1 MIADLIGYAAGI
13 LGSSIMIPQIIKS
26 LKTKSVRD
34 LSFLMIFILIICSFL
49 WMIYGIM
56 IKSMPITLMN
66 VVSILINSILLII
79 KIKYENKKI
88 KVKK

>member
-56 IKSMPITLMN
+56 IKSMPIILMN
-66 VVSILINSILLII
+66 VVAILINSILLII